1 MRIVVND
8 RSYEIHLKA
17 AAWPHLMK
25 LSRVFAGE
33 PVGEQ
38 ELEEAERAVFRICV
52 VGEVREE
59 DREQLLVKILSA
71 FTKMMAE
78 EFRSFR
84 P

>member
-1 MRIVVND
+1 
-8 RSYEIHLKA
+8 
-17 AAWPHLMK
+17 MK

>member
-1 MRIVVND
+1 MQIVVND
-8 RSYEIHLKA
+8 RAYEVRLKA

-33 PVGEQ
+33 SVAEQ

-52 VGEVREE
+52 VGEIREE
-59 DREQLLVKILSA
+59 DREQLLVKILSL
-71 FTKMMAE
+71 FTKMMAD
-78 EFRSFR
+78 EFRTFR